1 MENNNVTYQAYKIP
15 MIRMPSVPAEA
26 FGHVLLKPGLPPCCP
41 PPVPTHAI
49 RFSLRIPK
57 VHDSKYIHQEDMAF
71 HSLQSALKDLYQ
83 SYMDNTRNPGL
94 S

>member
-15 MIRMPSVPAEA
+15 MIRMPFVPAEA
-26 FGHVLLKPGLPPCCP
+26 FGHVLLKPGLPPLLCP
-41 PPVPTHAI
+41 HMQSGLVQE
-49 RFSLRIPK
+49 SPK
-57 VHDSKYIHQEDMAF
+57 VHDSKYIHQEDMVF